1 MTHSARVPRSPRR
14 QASRRSAGLQQRVIE
29 QMEPRLLFHLELQ
42 QPIPDV
48 TVNSNAAPGTV
59 DLNARIFN
67 EESGATVRLDYGS
80 LGTIDVLL
88 YERAAPLSV
97 QNFLGYAN
105 NNTYD
110 GTVIHRSEP
119 GPPPF
124 VIQGGGFRTN
134 GTDIS
139 PPGTPTVPNEF
150 SPSRSNLRGTL
161 AYAKL
166 GGDPNSATT
175 EWFINLSDNSGN
187 LDNQNGG
194 FTVFGRVVNGMAV
207 ADAIAALPRVNA
219 TPINSAWNSFPVTRT
234 TSPDLPARPAT
245 ASPVP
250 DQMVVLNDVSV
261 VTPATP
267 VTYTVVSNNNPDVVT
282 PTITDGALTLTYA
295 PGASGV
301 ANITVRGV
309 ESGTGATVEDTFQ
322 VVVGAID
329 VAVGTGAARSVAY
342 TDADGTVGQI
352 TVNGGTATVRFTGV
366 DLAQTPVR
374 NAVQVAGTNAEVLDI
389 TVTGGAPTITVKG
402 VGGDGRVVVNGINAA
417 GTVKNFSGRP
427 VILRGDTNIAGGL
440 GRMEL
445 FRAEDATITLNGNAA
460 PAGSTITILSAE
472 DTELNSATPV
482 RSLRFGSWTGTDG
495 DDDTITAQTIGT
507 LQSGGAFNGNVNVL
521 GAVGNMT
528 ILGDLAGTISAG
540 SIRSVRA
547 ASVSGATILLTQGF
561 APTGLSLG
569 KLTAAGAINNTNI
582 RSNGN
587 IGTIAALSLS
597 NSTIYAGV
605 NPPDGG
611 ALPDSE
617 DDFASAATIRGVS
630 IRNRAAPS
638 FLASNVA
645 ASVLGRMNLGVVQ
658 TTNGGVPFG
667 VAAQTLTS
675 LSATDVARARI
686 RAARFSEP
694 SQSLELGDF
703 KVRIF

>member
-1 MTHSARVPRSPRR
+1 
-14 QASRRSAGLQQRVIE
+14 
-29 QMEPRLLFHLELQ
+29 MEPRLLFHLDVQ

-67 EESGATVRLDYGS
+67 EESGPTVRLDYGS

-88 YERAAPLSV
+88 LERGAPLSV
-97 QNFLGYAN
+97 QNFLGYAT

-110 GTVIHRSEP
+110 GTVIHRIEP

-150 SPSRSNLRGTL
+150 SASRPNVRGTL

-166 GGDPNSATT
+166 GSDPNSATT
-175 EWFINLSDNSGN
+175 EWFINLSDNAN
-187 LDNQNGG
+187 LNDQNGG
-194 FTVFGRVVNGMAV
+194 FTVFGRVVSGMAV
-207 ADAIAALPRVNA
+207 ADAIAALTRVNA

-245 ASPVP
+245 ATPVP
-250 DQMVVLNDVSV
+250 DQMVVLNDVAV
-261 VTPATP
+261 VAPATP
-267 VTYTVVSNNNPDVVT
+267 VTYSVVSNSAPSIVT
-282 PTITDGALTLTYA
+282 PTVSGGALTLTYA
-295 PGASGV
+295 PGVSGV

-309 ESGTGATVEDTFQ
+309 ESGTGAVVEDTFQ

-329 VAVGTGAARSVAY
+329 VAVGTGAPRSVAY
-342 TDADGTVGQI
+342 TDADGTTGLISV
-352 TVNGGTATVRFTGV
+352 TGGTASIRFTGV

-374 NAVQVAGTNAEVLDI
+374 NVVQVAGTNAEVLNI

-402 VGGDGRVVVNGINAA
+402 VGGDGRVVVNGITAA
-417 GTVKNFSGRP
+417 GTVKSFSGRS

-440 GRMEL
+440 GKLDL
-445 FRAEDATITLNGNAA
+445 FRAEGAEITLNGAA
-460 PAGSTITILSAE
+460 AAAGSTITILSAE
-472 DTELNSATPV
+472 DTKLNSATPV
-482 RSLRFGSWTGTDG
+482 RTLRFGSWTGTDG
-495 DDDTITAQTIGT
+495 DDDTIAAQTIGT
-507 LQSGGAFNGNVNVL
+507 LQSGSAFAGNVNVP
-521 GAVGNMT
+521 GPIGNVT
-528 ILGDLAGTISAG
+528 IVGDLSGTFSAG
-540 SIRSVRA
+540 SVRSIKA
-547 ASVSGATILLTQGF
+547 ASVTGANITLTQGF
-561 APTGLSLG
+561 APTGVSLG
-569 KLTAAGAINNTNI
+569 RLTATGAISNTNI

-611 ALPDSE
+611 VLPDSA
-617 DDFASAATIRGVS
+617 DDFVSAAAIRGVT
-630 IRNRAAPS
+630 IRNRAAAS
-638 FLASNVA
+638 FVSSDIA
-645 ASVLGRMNLGVVQ
+645 ASVLGRLSLGVIN
-658 TTNGGVPFG
+658 TDNAGVPFG
-667 VAAQTLTS
+667 VAAQTLAS
-675 LSATDVARARI
+675 LNAVDAAGVPVRGARLAEPGQS
-686 RAARFSEP
+686 SER
-694 SQSLELGDF
+694 GDF

>member
-1 MTHSARVPRSPRR
+1 
-14 QASRRSAGLQQRVIE
+14 
-29 QMEPRLLFHLELQ
+29 MEPRILFHLELQ

-67 EESGATVRLDYGS
+67 EESGPIVRLDYGS

-134 GTDIS
+134 GADIS

-175 EWFINLSDNSGN
+175 EWFINLSNNSGN

-194 FTVFGRVVNGMAV
+194 FTVFGRVVSGMAV

-234 TSPDLPARPAT
+234 TTPDLPARPAT

-250 DQMVVLNDVSV
+250 DQMVVLNDVAV

-267 VTYTVVSNNNPDVVT
+267 VTYTVVSNNNPNVVT
-282 PTITDGALTLTYA
+282 PTITNGALTLAYT

-374 NAVQVAGTNAEVLDI
+374 NVVQVAGANAEVLDI
-389 TVTGGAPTITVKG
+389 TVTGGAPAITVKG
-402 VGGDGRVVVNGINAA
+402 AGGDGRVVVNGINAA
-417 GTVKNFSGRP
+417 GTVKSFSGRS

-445 FRAEDATITLNGNAA
+445 FRAEDAKITLNGNAA
-460 PAGSTITILSAE
+460 AAGSTITILSAE

-507 LQSGGAFNGNVNVL
+507 LQSGGAFNGNLNVL

-540 SIRSVRA
+540 SIRSLRA

-569 KLTAAGAINNTNI
+569 KLTAAGAISNTNI

-611 ALPDSE
+611 ALPDSA

-630 IRNRAAPS
+630 IRNRAAAS
-638 FLASNVA
+638 FVASNIA
-645 ASVLGRMNLGVVQ
+645 ASVLGKLSLGVIN
-658 TTNGGVPFG
+658 TNNAGVPFG
-667 VAAQTLTS
+667 VAAQTLAS
-675 LSATDVARARI
+675 LNAVDSAGAPV
-686 RAARFSEP
+686 RAARLTEAGQSSER
-694 SQSLELGDF
+694 GDF